1 MKAAAVIVAGG
12 KGLRMGSSVPKQMMP
27 VNGKP
32 IILRTLE
39 PFIRC
44 PEIAEIVIVASPS
57 IIADFTA
64 LLDNEDIEA
73 PVIVVSGGSERQQS
87 VMNGLAAVSE
97 DIDVVAIHDAVRPFI
112 TAALISECVH
122 TAHEKGA
129 ATVMRR
135 CKETVKAVEDGCIVE
150 TVDRSRLWVAQTPQ
164 AFRRKLILESHR
176 KAAADG
182 FVATDDCMVVE
193 YCGHTVRVIEGN
205 DSNIK
210 ITTPTDLLIAEEI
223 LRQWKP

>member
-73 PVIVVSGGSERQQS
+73 PVIVVSGGSERQQ
-87 VMNGLAAVSE
+87 
-97 DIDVVAIHDAVRPFI
+97 
-112 TAALISECVH
+112 
-122 TAHEKGA
+122 
-129 ATVMRR
+129 
-135 CKETVKAVEDGCIVE
+135 
-150 TVDRSRLWVAQTPQ
+150 
-164 AFRRKLILESHR
+164 
-176 KAAADG
+176 
-182 FVATDDCMVVE
+182 
-193 YCGHTVRVIEGN
+193 
-205 DSNIK
+205 
-210 ITTPTDLLIAEEI
+210 
-223 LRQWKP
+223 